1 MRVLVIHGPNLNLLG
16 ERQPEIYG
24 AQTLG
29 EINEFIRTSAAELGT
44 DIEFA
49 QYNGEGEIIDAIHA
63 ARASFDAI
71 VINPGAYAHYS
82 YAIADA
88 IASVPIPVV
97 EAHLSN
103 IAAREP
109 HRRVSVTAAACTGS
123 VSGFGA
129 NSYVLA
135 LRAALKIQGK

>member
-24 AQTLG
+24 TQTLA
-29 EINEFIRTSAAELGT
+29 EINDFITASASDFGVTVEC
-44 DIEFA
+44 I
-49 QYNGEGEIIDAIHA
+49 QHNSEGAIIDAIHA
-63 ARASFDAI
+63 ARDRVDAI
-71 VINPGAYAHYS
+71 VINPGAYSHYS

-103 IAAREP
+103 IASREA
-109 HRRVSVTAAACTGS
+109 HRRTSVTAAACRGS
-123 VSGFGA
+123 ISGFGA
-129 NSYVLA
+129 LSYVLA
-135 LRAALKIQGK
+135 VRAAANIQGK